1 MIVLWFIIGIF
12 AGLVIG
18 IIIMSLFNASTRSDY
33 LSVVRL
39 LNGALEKEME
49 LAVAEQK
56 SKSYILGMKR
66 VIKFVKY
73 YFKEEIHECKQDDKK

>member
-56 SKSYILGMKR
+56 NKSYILGMKR
-66 VIKFVKY
+66 AIKFVKY
-73 YFKEEIHECKQDDKK
+73 YFKEEIHECKQNNKK

>member
-12 AGLVIG
+12 VGLVIG
-18 IIIMSLFNASTRSDY
+18 IVIMSLFNASTRSDY
-33 LSVVRL
+33 LSVVGM
-39 LNGALEKEME
+39 LNDALKHEME
-49 LAVAEQK
+49 LAISEQK

-73 YFKEEIHECKQDDKK
+73 YFKEEIHECKQNNKK

>member
-1 MIVLWFIIGIF
+1 MKVLIFLGGSFIGLCIGMVIVRLC
-12 AGLVIG
+12 
-18 IIIMSLFNASTRSDY
+18 NKYTRSDY
-33 LSVVRL
+33 LTVVKL
-39 LNGALEKEME
+39 LNNALKYELS

-73 YFKEEIHECKQDDKK
+73 YFKEEINECKQDDKK

>member
-12 AGLVIG
+12 TGLVIG

-33 LSVVRL
+33 LSVIGM
-39 LNGALEKEME
+39 LNDALKHEME
-49 LAVAEQK
+49 LAIAEQK

-66 VIKFVKY
+66 AIKLVKY
-73 YFKEEIHECKQDDKK
+73 YFKEEIHECKQDNKK